1 MKSENLYQ
9 NETRMKSNTT
19 VKILSILCFIYSI
32 NMNAQE
38 EQKINDVL
46 KQRIEYNK
54 ENRDTKGYKIQLYNG
69 NETKAYQIKGNFQVA
84 YGIIAVLSYE
94 SPEWKVRVGNYK
106 TRLEADR
113 ALLKIKEKFT
123 GAIVFETSIK
133 L

>member
-1 MKSENLYQ
+1 MKY
-9 NETRMKSNTT
+9 NTT

-54 ENRDTKGYKIQLYNG
+54 KNRNTNG
-69 NETKAYQIKGNFQVA
+69 NETKAYQIKGNFQFA
-84 YGIIAVLSYE
+84 YGIIAELSYE

>member
-1 MKSENLYQ
+1 
-9 NETRMKSNTT
+9 MKSNTT

-54 ENRDTKGYKIQLYNG
+54 KNRNTKGYKIQLYNG
-69 NETKAYQIKGNFQVA
+69 NETKAYQIKGNFQFA
-84 YGIIAVLSYE
+84 YGIIAELSYE